1 MRLTILLRYCS
12 VYVLQV
18 YQISWCEIGDYSYC
32 WHTNSTNSTGNAT
45 QFMTQVLAGYTYTF
59 YVQAYTAYGKGR
71 ASSIQ
76 VIVPPLSLMVW
87 NCRGT
92 RTGGNHG
99 LEVSLTWRPP
109 WSARPGDKIVSA
121 CFVLCFRFWFLWFWI
136 IIIIVYHY

>member
-18 YQISWCEIGDYSYC
+18 YQISWCGTGHYRYC
-32 WHTNSTNSTGNAT
+32 WRTNSTNTTGNAT

-59 YVQAYTAYGKGR
+59 YVQAYTAYGKGI

-76 VIVPPLSLMVW
+76 VIVPPLSLEVW
-87 NCRGT
+87 YGRGT
-92 RTGGNHG
+92 RTGGNYG
-99 LEVSLTWRPP
+99 LEVYLNWTRP
-109 WSARPGDKIVSA
+109 WSSRPGDNIVSA

-136 IIIIVYHY
+136 IIIVVYHY